1 MMYFK
6 VSTTGYGGL
15 YPRYTSAVSEDP
27 WCPEVDIPPNAAK
40 HLESSFLQGFE
51 HVDAY
56 SWEISTSKPSHA
68 NLGKAQV
75 GPIAT

>member
-15 YPRYTSAVSEDP
+15 YPRYTSAISEDP

-40 HLESSFLQGFE
+40 HLESSSLHGFE

-56 SWEISTSKPSHA
+56 S
-68 NLGKAQV
+68 
-75 GPIAT
+75 